1 MSNIVGEGAVNASPT
16 PGDAPEKTAFAK
28 LVILMV
34 TAFIDMMG
42 MLMIIPLLPFYAQKM
57 GGGGFM
63 VGVLVSAFSLAQLVS
78 APIWG
83 KFSDKYGR
91 RPALIVGLTSSA
103 IAFIVFAYAD
113 SLWLLFLSRI
123 IQGAGGGTVSVIQA
137 YVADATRPEDRAK
150 SLGWLSAAT
159 NAGVAI
165 GPALGSGMAVLGP
178 HAPGLAAAGLC
189 VLNIL
194 FVSRFL
200 TESREHPAETT
211 DASGA
216 PVAPKKARGS
226 REAVWNVVRH
236 PDEPASRLIL
246 IYSIAIGGFQGI
258 IAILALFLAFRFGVT
273 EKTIGYFYM
282 YIGTLSVVVRAL
294 ILGKLVDKVGEP
306 KLSRWG
312 LGLMA
317 MGLIGIALSHD
328 YVSLFL
334 AVGLLPLGTAFTFP
348 CVTAMLS
355 RVVSSAERGLY
366 MGVQQTYGGITRIAA
381 PLLLGMAYD
390 SMLGEQ
396 SPFFISAMLVLATL
410 LLGKDLEK
418 YAPRIVKK
426 NAESKA

>member
-1 MSNIVGEGAVNASPT
+1 VSDLAGGSTAT
-16 PGDAPEKTAFAK
+16 PDGAPEKTAFAK
-28 LVILMV
+28 LVVLMI

-42 MLMIIPLLPFYAQKM
+42 MLMIIPLLPFYAKNM
-57 GGGGFM
+57 GGGGM
-63 VGVLVSAFSLAQLVS
+63 VVGILVSAFSLAQLVS

-83 KFSDKYGR
+83 RFSDKYGR
-91 RPALIVGLTSSA
+91 RPALIVGLSSSA

-113 SLWLLFLSRI
+113 SLWLLFLSRV

-189 VLNIL
+189 LVNIV
-194 FVSRFL
+194 FVSKFL
-200 TESREHPAETT
+200 TESRVNHV
-211 DASGA
+211 DAPDANGVTA
-216 PVAPKKARGS
+216 APKKPKGS
-226 REAVWNVVRH
+226 REAVWHVLRH
-236 PDEPASRLIL
+236 PDEPSSRLIL

-258 IAILALFLAFRFGVT
+258 IAVLALFLAFRFGVT

-294 ILGKLVDKVGEP
+294 ILGKMVDKVGEP

-317 MGLIGIALSHD
+317 TGLVGIALSHD
-328 YVSLFL
+328 YVSLLL

-366 MGVQQTYGGITRIAA
+366 MGVQQTYGGITRIAF
-381 PLLLGMAYD
+381 PILLGMAYD
-390 SMLGEQ
+390 SILGEQ

-410 LLGKDLEK
+410 LLGKDLEL
-418 YAPRIVKK
+418 YAPRIVKT
-426 NAESKA
+426 AEPAK